1 MENEILSTVETSE
14 ETQDVADPVE
24 ETVEENLSEERQ
36 EVADP
41 VEVSAEE
48 NNSRTAQDS
57 AFAEL
62 RRSNSDLQRRN
73 EQLEEA
79 LGLFFNDSEDLV
91 AQAHAYSRGVS
102 VDEVEEEFRQAEELE
117 EATAEN
123 EQLRNEI
130 LNLRAEQLMRDGLRE
145 IQSIDPT
152 VKSLEELGGN
162 FAKYIES
169 GLSSTQAYYA
179 VQAERQTNKI
189 NKPSAIGRVNSE
201 TVERDYFTSEEVD
214 RMSSEEIDK
223 NWDKVMR
230 SMKKW

>member
-24 ETVEENLSEERQ
+24 ETVEENLSEETQ
-36 EVADP
+36 DVADP

-73 EQLEEA
+73 EQLEDA
-79 LGLFFNDSEDLV
+79 LALFFNDGEDLV
-91 AQAHAYSRGVS
+91 AQAHAYSRGVP

-189 NKPSAIGRVNSE
+189 NKPTAIGRVNSE

>member
-152 VKSLEELGGN
+152 VKSLEELGEN

>member
-24 ETVEENLSEERQ
+24 ETVEENLSEETQ
-36 EVADP
+36 DVADP